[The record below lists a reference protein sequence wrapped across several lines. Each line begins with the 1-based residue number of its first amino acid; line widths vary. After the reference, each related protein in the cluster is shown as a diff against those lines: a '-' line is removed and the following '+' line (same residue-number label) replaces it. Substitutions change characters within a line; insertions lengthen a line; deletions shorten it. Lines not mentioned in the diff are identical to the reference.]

1 MLYLGSSIFLIL
13 FIAISFYRF
22 ESISLVNQKKEQMQN
37 LALKIS
43 SDIINSYMHSMPL
56 EVLKVD
62 GYSIVL
68 LGSDKRVIYGDNDIT
83 NLKEGFYEDEYFYY
97 FVDLSARLHHGV
109 KYIVLKS
116 TKDMPKQKQLMQSIL
131 FFSLFSITIIAIVGY
146 FLSKMFLKPIQ
157 NERLKLDKF
166 IKDSTHELNTPITAI
181 LMSIERLK
189 AQNIDEKI
197 LERVRISSK
206 RVQKLY
212 LDLVYLMLED
222 APEPKML
229 DLKNVIEKEL
239 LLYEDII
246 AKKSLLLTK
255 ELNSFNYK
263 IDELSAQRLFSNL
276 ISNAIKYSPK
286 NQKIELLLRDAKFS
300 IKNYGVEIKEEH
312 FEVIFNRYHRLN
324 HYESGF
330 GIGLDIVKRVIERYD
345 IKIKVDSKQMQT
357 TIELLF

>member
-22 ESISLVNQKKEQMQN
+22 ESIGLINQKKEQMQN
-37 LALKIS
+37 IALKIS

-68 LGSDKRVIYGDNDIT
+68 LGSDKNIIYGEENIS
-83 NLKEGFYEDEYFYY
+83 NLNEGFYEDDNFYY

-116 TKDMPKQKQLMQSIL
+116 VKNMPQQKQLIQNIL
-131 FFSLFSITIIAIVGY
+131 FFSLFSIAIIAIVGY

-189 AQNIDEKI
+189 GQNIDEKI

-212 LDLVYLMLED
+212 LDLVYLILED
-222 APEPKML
+222 APSPQIF
-229 DLKNVIEKEL
+229 DLKEIVEKEL
-239 LLYEDII
+239 LLCEDII
-246 AKKSLLLTK
+246 AKKSLTLVT
-255 ELNSFNYK
+255 ELNSFSYK
-263 IDELSAQRLFSNL
+263 IDELSVQRLFSNL

-286 NQKIELLLRDAKFS
+286 NQKIEILLRDGKFVV
-300 IKNYGVEIKEEH
+300 KNYGVGIKKEH
-312 FEVIFNRYHRLN
+312 FEVIFDRYYRLN
-324 HYESGF
+324 RYESGF
-330 GIGLDIVKRVIERYD
+330 GIGLDIVKRVVDRYN
-345 IKIKVDSKQMQT
+345 IKIRVDSSEMQT
-357 TIELLF
+357 SMELLF